1 MPSFVWKGINKFG
14 DAVSGERQASNAEE
28 LARQLQREQIK
39 VESVS
44 PARRSLS
51 LPFLKGEKVK
61 QKELAIFARQMS
73 VLIDAELPL
82 IQGLNIMAEQ
92 TRNPYFKKVII
103 QVRSD
108 VEAGSS
114 LDQALRKFPKVFN
127 DLFCNLIA
135 SGESSGTLDTMLSRL
150 ADYIENSVKLKAK
163 VKQAMTYPV
172 AIFAFAMIV
181 AVFMLWKVIPTFAQI
196 FVDMEAT
203 MPALTAGV
211 LKLSEFVQKY
221 ILFMALG
228 IVAAIFLFRYY
239 RKTQGG
245 RWTTDTLIL
254 RLPLF
259 GSLQS
264 KVSISRITRTLST
277 LLSGGVS
284 MLESIKITASTAGN
298 VVLEK
303 TMMDVRK
310 QVTEG
315 RSLTESFRST
325 GRFPF
330 MMNQMVSVGEATG
343 TLDRMLSKLA
353 DFYDD
358 EVNNTVGT
366 MLSILEPFMMIF
378 IGGIVGTL
386 LISMY
391 LPIFSLVA
399 QIQ

>member
-14 DAVSGERQASNAEE
+14 DAVNGERQAANAEE
-28 LARQLQREQIK
+28 LTRLLQREQIK
-39 VESVS
+39 VDSVS
-44 PARRSLS
+44 PARGGFHI
-51 LPFLKGEKVK
+51 PFLKGEKVK
-61 QKELAIFARQMS
+61 QKDLALFARQMS

-92 TRNPYFKKVII
+92 TRNAYFKKVIN
-103 QVRSD
+103 QVRAD

-135 SGESSGTLDTMLSRL
+135 SGESSGTLDTMLTRL

-172 AIFAFAMIV
+172 AIFSFSIIV
-181 AVFMLWKVIPTFAQI
+181 AIFMLWKVIPAFASI
-196 FVDMEAT
+196 FSDMGAKLPGMT
-203 MPALTAGV
+203 VFVM
-211 LKLSEFVQKY
+211 KLSDFVQKY

-245 RWTTDTLIL
+245 RWTTDSLIL
-254 RLPLF
+254 RVPLF
-259 GSLQS
+259 GPLQS

-277 LLSGGVS
+277 LLAGGVS
-284 MLESIKITASTAGN
+284 MLEAIKITGSTAGN
-298 VVLEK
+298 VVIEK
-303 TMMDVRK
+303 SVMDVRK

-315 RSLTESFRST
+315 RSLTDSFKST

-330 MMNQMVSVGEATG
+330 MMIQMVSVGEATG

-358 EVNNTVGT
+358 EVGNTVGT
-366 MLSILEPFMMIF
+366 LLSILEPFIMVF
-378 IGGIVGTL
+378 VGGIVGSL

-391 LPIFSLVA
+391 LPIFSLTA

>member
-1 MPSFVWKGINKFG
+1 MPTFVWKGTNKFG
-14 DAVSGERQASNAEE
+14 DAVNGERQAANAEE
-28 LARQLQREQIK
+28 LTRLLQREQIK
-39 VESVS
+39 IENVS
-44 PARRSLS
+44 PARGGFH

-61 QKELAIFARQMS
+61 QKDLAIFARQMS

-92 TRNPYFKKVII
+92 TRSAYFKRVII

-135 SGESSGTLDTMLSRL
+135 SGESSGTLDTMLTRL

-196 FVDMEAT
+196 FVDMEAK
-203 MPALTAGV
+203 MPALTLAV
-211 LKLSEFVQKY
+211 LGLSHFVQKY

-245 RWTTDTLIL
+245 RWTTDKLIL
-254 RLPLF
+254 RLPMF
-259 GSLQS
+259 GPLQS

-277 LLSGGVS
+277 LLAGGVS

-303 TMMDVRK
+303 SMMDVRR

-315 RSLTESFRST
+315 RSLTDSIKST

-330 MMNQMVSVGEATG
+330 MMTQMISVGEATG
-343 TLDRMLSKLA
+343 TLDRMLAKLA

-366 MLSILEPFMMIF
+366 LLSILEPFMMVF

-391 LPIFSLVA
+391 LPIFSLVS

>member
-1 MPSFVWKGINKFG
+1 MPSFAWKGINKFG
-14 DAVSGERQASNAEE
+14 DAVSGQRQAASAEE
-28 LARQLQREQIK
+28 LTRLLQREQIK

-44 PARRSLS
+44 PARGGIS

-61 QKELAIFARQMS
+61 QKDLAIFARQMA

-92 TRNPYFKKVII
+92 TRNAYFKKVII

-163 VKQAMTYPV
+163 VKQAMTYPA
-172 AIFAFAMIV
+172 AIFIFAMIV
-181 AVFMLWKVIPTFAQI
+181 AIFMLWKVIPAFAQI
-196 FVDMEAT
+196 FVDMEAK

-211 LKLSEFVQKY
+211 LKLSDFVQKY

-228 IVAAIFLFRYY
+228 AVAAVFLFRYY

-245 RWTTDTLIL
+245 RWTTDNLIL
-254 RLPLF
+254 KMPLF
-259 GSLQS
+259 GPLQT

-298 VVLEK
+298 VILEK

-315 RSLTESFRST
+315 RSLTDSFKST

-358 EVNNTVGT
+358 EVNNTVAT
-366 MLSILEPFMMIF
+366 LLSILEPFMMIF

>member
-1 MPSFVWKGINKFG
+1 MPSFVWKGTNKFG
-14 DAVSGERQASNAEE
+14 DAVNGERQAANAEE
-28 LARQLQREQIK
+28 LTRLLQREQIK
-39 VESVS
+39 VDSVS
-44 PARRSLS
+44 PARGGFHI
-51 LPFLKGEKVK
+51 PFLKGEKVK
-61 QKELAIFARQMS
+61 QKDLALFARQMS

-92 TRNPYFKKVII
+92 TRNAYFKKVIN
-103 QVRSD
+103 QVRAD

-135 SGESSGTLDTMLSRL
+135 SGESSGTLDTMLTRL

-172 AIFAFAMIV
+172 AIFSFSIIV
-181 AVFMLWKVIPTFAQI
+181 AIFMLWKVIPAFASI
-196 FVDMEAT
+196 FADMGANLPGMT
-203 MPALTAGV
+203 VFVM
-211 LKLSEFVQKY
+211 KLSDFVQKY

-245 RWTTDTLIL
+245 RWTTDSLIL
-254 RLPLF
+254 RVPLF
-259 GSLQS
+259 GPLQS

-277 LLSGGVS
+277 LLAGGVS
-284 MLESIKITASTAGN
+284 MLEAIKITGSTAGN
-298 VVLEK
+298 VVIEK
-303 TMMDVRK
+303 SVMDVRK

-315 RSLTESFRST
+315 RSLTDSFKST

-330 MMNQMVSVGEATG
+330 MMIQMVSVGEATG

-358 EVNNTVGT
+358 EVGNTVGT
-366 MLSILEPFMMIF
+366 LLSILEPFIMVF
-378 IGGIVGTL
+378 VGGIVGSL

-391 LPIFSLVA
+391 LPIFSLTA